1 MASLP
6 EFDEEDDEGVSG
18 NNGVQPEAKHASDVF

>member
-6 EFDEEDDEGVSG
+6 DDDEDDDSGVSG
-18 NNGVQPEAKHASDVF
+18 NNGVQPDAKHAADLF